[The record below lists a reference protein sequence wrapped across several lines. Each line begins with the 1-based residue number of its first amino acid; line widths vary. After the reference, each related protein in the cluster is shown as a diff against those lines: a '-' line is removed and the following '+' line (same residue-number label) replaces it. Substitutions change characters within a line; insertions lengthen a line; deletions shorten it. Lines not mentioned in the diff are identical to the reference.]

1 MKFEKIK
8 YKNRITD
15 EILTEEVPGE
25 HFLKFL
31 YYNPFGKLALNLVVK
46 RKFLSSLYGKKMDS
60 KKSVNLIK
68 EFVENYNINMNESI
82 KQVDEFNSF
91 NDFFIRKLKPEA
103 RKIDFS
109 KNTLVSPSDG
119 KIFALERINDSSKF
133 FLKGDEFSLG
143 EFFKDDKLA
152 KKYFSGTMLIIR
164 LAPVDYHR
172 YHFPC
177 DGKILPS
184 KLIKG
189 NYFSVSPHAIRQ
201 NFRIFC
207 ENKREFSILKSK
219 NFGDICIAEIG
230 ATMVGGIV
238 QSYKSNSL
246 VKKGDEKGYFYFGGS
261 TVILLIEK
269 NKVIIDED
277 ILENSKKG
285 LETQIKMGEKIG
297 INI

>member
-109 KNTLVSPSDG
+109 KKKSLKLLS
-119 KIFALERINDSSKF
+119 KSSLKF
-133 FLKGDEFSLG
+133 
-143 EFFKDDKLA
+143 
-152 KKYFSGTMLIIR
+152 
-164 LAPVDYHR
+164 
-172 YHFPC
+172 C
-177 DGKILPS
+177 
-184 KLIKG
+184 
-189 NYFSVSPHAIRQ
+189 
-201 NFRIFC
+201 
-207 ENKREFSILKSK
+207 
-219 NFGDICIAEIG
+219 
-230 ATMVGGIV
+230 
-238 QSYKSNSL
+238 
-246 VKKGDEKGYFYFGGS
+246 
-261 TVILLIEK
+261 
-269 NKVIIDED
+269 
-277 ILENSKKG
+277 
-285 LETQIKMGEKIG
+285 
-297 INI
+297 